1 MDPLTHAL
9 SGALLVRAASASNP
23 SQLSGLAGSSR
34 LPLRLKIATGFAAAA
49 FPDLDFAL
57 RLLDTLTY
65 LNWHQGPTH
74 SLIMLPLWA
83 WLLAFL
89 FSRFFRS
96 RYTWRQ
102 FFLPACLGL
111 IIHIAGDLITS
122 YGLMLFAPFSTERY
136 ALPLA
141 FVIDPWFSLIII
153 AGLSVSWF
161 YPDRRAAAIA
171 ALIGLT
177 GYTVFLWTLHIQ
189 ATGIA
194 EHRAETMPH
203 VHISVLPQPLSP
215 FHWKIIIRQDESY
228 HVALV
233 DLKKSDNHRSSLP
246 DQWLLSKMAAAYR
259 PITENNWQLYQQFGG
274 NPAQHAHIQDAWL
287 HPAFEPFRAF
297 SKYPVLERIDHSD
310 SRLCYWFYDM
320 RFKFPQLPP
329 SFLFGVCRQNNASDW
344 QMFRH
349 RGLFY
354 ID

>member
-9 SGALLVRAASASNP
+9 SGALLARAAAASNS
-23 SQLSGLAGSSR
+23 SQCSGQAGSSR
-34 LPLRLKIATGFAAAA
+34 LPLRWQVATGFAAAA

-83 WLLAFL
+83 WSLAFL
-89 FSRFFRS
+89 FSRFFRG
-96 RYTWRQ
+96 RYTWQQ

-122 YGLMLFAPFSTERY
+122 YGLMLFAPLSTERY
-136 ALPLA
+136 ALPLV

-153 AGLSVSWF
+153 ASLSVSWF
-161 YPDRRAAAIA
+161 YPDRRTAAIA

-177 GYTVFLWTLHIQ
+177 GYVAFLWTLHTQ

-194 EHRAETMPH
+194 KRHAETMPH
-203 VHISVLPQPLSP
+203 ARISVIPQPLSP
-215 FHWKIIIRQDESY
+215 FHWKIIIRQNESY

-233 DLKKSDNHRSSLP
+233 DLKKNDNHRSDLP
-246 DQWLLSKMAAAYR
+246 GQWLLSKMTAAYR
-259 PITENNWQLYQQFGG
+259 PITENNWQLYQQFGK
-274 NPAQHAHIQDAWL
+274 NPVQHAYIREAWL
-287 HPAFEPFRAF
+287 HPAFEPFRTF
-297 SKYPVLERIDHSD
+297 SKYPVLDRIDHSD
-310 SRLCYWFYDM
+310 NRLCYWFYDM
-320 RFKFPQLPP
+320 RFKFPELPP
-329 SFLFGVCRQNNASDW
+329 SFLFGVCRRNNASDW